1 MPNNQQMN
9 QQAQSQQTQLSQ
21 AKQQLA
27 QMNQKFLQEIG
38 TLATQLQQKSQNQ
51 DVKNLA
57 GQIADYAN
65 QVQMAVQQENQL

>member
-1 MPNNQQMN
+1 MPNNQQIN

>member
-38 TLATQLQQKSQNQ
+38 TLATQLQQKSQNH